1 MKDSKIIALSA
12 VATALAVVSLIVG
25 AYVPVFEYSAL
36 FMASLCTMIPLAK
49 NSVRGAVLSFIAT
62 CILSAFTA
70 VVSTPASIIFY
81 AVFFGLHPT
90 VNYVMREKRFNKFL
104 GVLIKAAWFV
114 GAILLIYFTFGEFFT
129 EGTIFEREEFKKY
142 ALLALTVGGAILFI
156 LYDFLMN
163 RFQKFVDST
172 VERLKL

>member
-1 MKDSKIIALSA
+1 MG
-12 VATALAVVSLIVG
+12 SLV
-25 AYVPVFEYSAL
+25 
-36 FMASLCTMIPLAK
+36 
-49 NSVRGAVLSFIAT
+49 
-62 CILSAFTA
+62 
-70 VVSTPASIIFY
+70 
-81 AVFFGLHPT
+81 
-90 VNYVMREKRFNKFL
+90 
-104 GVLIKAAWFV
+104 
-114 GAILLIYFTFGEFFT
+114 LIYFTFGEFFT